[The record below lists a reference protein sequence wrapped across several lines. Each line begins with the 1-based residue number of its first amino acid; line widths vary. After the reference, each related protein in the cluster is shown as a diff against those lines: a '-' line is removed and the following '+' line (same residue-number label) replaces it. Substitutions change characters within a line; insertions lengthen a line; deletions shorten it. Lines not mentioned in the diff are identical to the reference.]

1 MTTERPY
8 TTRSTCRVC
17 GSRALVPLF
26 SLGEQYVSNFPLK
39 ADLDKGILCPIDI
52 EQCQACTL
60 VQAKHTAPQELLY
73 SKHYWYRSGVTAT
86 MREALAEIT
95 KAIVSNV
102 DLYPGDVVLDIGSND
117 GCLLRSYSQR
127 NQTGHKVNGIKLVG
141 IEPAT
146 NLQEDGSKG
155 VDILINDFWDYAIYK
170 ERVGTKAKVI
180 TAIGMFYDMEDPN
193 KFVQDIAFALAPDGV
208 FVAQLMCLNNMVN
221 MHDIGN
227 FAHEHLEFYTLKSL
241 EFLFDRYNLEI
252 YDIETN
258 KVNGQSYRLWVRH
271 IGSPVRARAGAAYR
285 LQDVRAMEKR
295 LETAWIYKNFF
306 LEMEANKNAVVNFVK
321 DRVIEGKKVWLY
333 AASTKSNCIL
343 QYYGLDSSLITGAAE
358 RSPEKYGRYTIG
370 TDIPIYSEEE
380 ARTQKPDYFLCMLFG
395 FRDEI
400 LKRESAWRATGGRFI
415 FALPNLEVV

>member
-1 MTTERPY
+1 MTTKPY

-26 SLGEQYVSNFPLK
+26 SLGEQYVSDFPK
-39 ADLDKGILCPIDI
+39 KEDLTKGTLCPIDI
-52 EQCQACTL
+52 EQCQECTL

-95 KAIVSNV
+95 KAIVANV
-102 DLYPGDVVLDIGSND
+102 ALYPGDVVLDIGSND
-117 GCLLRSYSQR
+117 GTLLRSY
-127 NQTGHKVNGIKLVG
+127 QTHNSACRVLKKVGV
-141 IEPAT
+141 EPAT
-146 NLQEDGSKG
+146 NLQEEGCKG
-155 VDILINDFWDYAIYK
+155 LDVLINDFWDYEIYREK
-170 ERVGTKAKVI
+170 VGTKAKVI

-208 FVAQLMCLNNMVN
+208 FVAQLMCLNNMIN

-271 IGSPVRARAGAAYR
+271 IGSNVKARAGSAFR
-285 LQDVRAMEKR
+285 MQDVRAAERR
-295 LETAWIYKNFF
+295 LESHGFYKNFF
-306 LEMEANKNAVVNFVK
+306 LEMEANKHAVVTFIKNV
-321 DRVIEGKKVWLY
+321 VAEGKRVWIY
-333 AASTKSNCIL
+333 GASTKGNCIL
-343 QYYGLDSSLITGAAE
+343 QYFGLDSSLIEGAAE
-358 RSPEKYGRYTIG
+358 RSPEKYGRYTVG
-370 TDIPIYSEEE
+370 TNIPIYSEEE
-380 ARTQKPDYFLCMLFG
+380 ARLRKPDFFMALPFA
-395 FRDEI
+395 FREEF
-400 LKRESAWRATGGRFI
+400 LKRETEFRANGGKFI
-415 FALPNLEVV
+415 FALPKLEVV

>member
-1 MTTERPY
+1 MTIKQY

-26 SLGEQYVSNFPLK
+26 SLGEQYVSDFPK
-39 ADLDKGILCPIDI
+39 KEDLDKGILCPIDI
-52 EQCQACTL
+52 EQCQECTL

-95 KAIVSNV
+95 KAIVANV
-102 DLYPGDVVLDIGSND
+102 PLYPGDVVLDIGSND
-117 GCLLRSYSQR
+117 GTLLRSYPQR
-127 NQTGHKVNGIKLVG
+127 NSTHHVNGIKTVG
-141 IEPAT
+141 VEPAT
-146 NLQEDGSKG
+146 NLQEEGRKG
-155 VDILINDFWDYAIYK
+155 LDVFINDFWDYEIYK
-170 ERVGTKAKVI
+170 EKVGTKAKVI

-208 FVAQLMCLNNMVN
+208 FVAQLMCLNNMIN

-271 IGSPVRARAGAAYR
+271 IGSSARARAGAAYR
-285 LQDVRAMEKR
+285 MQDVRMIEKR
-295 LETAWIYKNFF
+295 LESAGFYKNFF
-306 LEMEANKNAVVNFVK
+306 LEMEANKHAVVNFIK
-321 DRVIEGKKVWLY
+321 DRVIEGKKVWIY
-333 AASTKSNCIL
+333 GASTKGNSIL
-343 QYYGLDSSLITGAAE
+343 QYYGLDSSLIEGAAE
-358 RSPEKYGRYTIG
+358 RSPEKYGRYTVG
-370 TDIPIYSEEE
+370 TNIPIYSEEE
-380 ARTQKPDYFLCMLFG
+380 ARAQKPDYFLCLPFS
-395 FRDEI
+395 FREEF
-400 LKRESAWRATGGRFI
+400 LKRESAFRAANGRFI
-415 FALPNLEVV
+415 FPLPKLEIV

>member
-8 TTRSTCRVC
+8 TTRNTCRVC
-17 GSRALVPLF
+17 GSRALIPLF
-26 SLGEQYVSNFPLK
+26 SLGEQYVSDFPK
-39 ADLDKGILCPIDI
+39 KEDLDKGILCPIDI
-52 EQCQACTL
+52 EQCQECTL

-95 KAIVSNV
+95 KAIVANV

-117 GCLLRSYSQR
+117 GCLLRSYGL
-127 NQTGHKVNGIKLVG
+127 NALGIKKIGV
-141 IEPAT
+141 EPAS
-146 NLQEDGSKG
+146 NLQEEGRKG
-155 VDILINDFWDYAIYK
+155 LDVFINDFWDYEIYREK
-170 ERVGTKAKVI
+170 VGTKAKVI

-193 KFVQDIAFALAPDGV
+193 KFVQDIASALDREGV
-208 FVAQLMCLNNMVN
+208 FVAQLMCLNNMIN

-285 LQDVRAMEKR
+285 MQDVRAIEKR
-295 LETAWIYKNFF
+295 LESSGFYKNFF
-306 LEMEANKNAVVNFVK
+306 LEMEANKHAVVNFIK
-321 DRVIEGKKVWLY
+321 DRVIEGKKVWIY
-333 AASTKSNCIL
+333 GASTKGNCIL
-343 QYYGLDSSLITGAAE
+343 QYFGLDNSLITGAAE
-358 RSPEKYGRYTIG
+358 RSPEKYGRYTVG
-370 TDIPIYSEEE
+370 TNIPIYSEEE
-380 ARTQKPDYFLCMLFG
+380 ARTQNPDFFLCLPFA
-395 FRDEI
+395 FREEF
-400 LKRESAWRATGGRFI
+400 LKRESAFRANNGKFI
-415 FALPNLEVV
+415 FPLPRLEVV